1 MSGPT
6 MSMIDSSNAG
16 IGNYKGVMLC
26 NRPFGGTGGEQASY
40 IMFNW
45 IFNDAFLFAI
55 GPKPEAKHDMS
66 SFHAG
71 KVPSALG
78 STVPIATLDKV
89 YISLCSIVDVY
100 LMLLNRLCVA
110 YQAT

>member
-26 NRPFGGTGGEQASY
+26 NRPFGGSGQTKA
-40 IMFNW
+40 
-45 IFNDAFLFAI
+45 
-55 GPKPEAKHDMS
+55 EAKPDAR

-71 KVPSALG
+71 KVPSAVG
-78 STVPIATLDKV
+78 STVPIAGLDKV
-89 YISLCSIVDVY
+89 SCRLYCIFNVLLC
-100 LMLLNRLCVA
+100 
-110 YQAT
+110 

>member
-26 NRPFGGTGGEQASY
+26 NRPFAGTGQA
-40 IMFNW
+40 
-45 IFNDAFLFAI
+45 
-55 GPKPEAKHDMS
+55 KPEAKPDTR

-71 KVPSALG
+71 KVPSSIG
-78 STVPIATLDKV
+78 TTIPIASLDKV
-89 YISLCSIVDVY
+89 
-100 LMLLNRLCVA
+100 
-110 YQAT
+110 